1 MKVQIKTHRERERG
15 REGNTMKRERE
26 RERGM
31 TGISM
36 FLTFT
41 GIVGEMDEA

>member
-1 MKVQIKTHRERERG
+1 MQDNKVNGNKKD
-15 REGNTMKRERE
+15 EGTNQNRERE